1 MNIRA
6 AVFGVL
12 LFAVALIV
20 FALGFTYTI
29 GENQVALK
37 LSANEVKSVDKAPG
51 LHFTVPLLERIY
63 ILDQRAVSHDY
74 AEDRYVTADGQTL
87 RVDYFIAW
95 QITDA
100 AAYFRSTQGSEDT
113 VIQNLGVA
121 AKGALKSM
129 LEKRSLKDAVA
140 IDRNQSV
147 TELFNVVAAAS
158 TNFGVKL
165 IDVRIHKVGLPE
177 NYNESVYSAMRNS
190 FRKSAVEVKAQGN
203 AKAQEIRAQADR
215 ERLEILANANRD
227 AAMIRGEGD
236 AKAAA
241 IYASAYRANAEF
253 FSFYRSMQAYR
264 ESIGKADDV
273 LVISP
278 DSDFFKYFNKPAA
291 R

>member
-20 FALGFTYTI
+20 FAMGFTYTI

-37 LSANEVKSVDKAPG
+37 LSANEVKSVDNAPG
-51 LHFTVPLLERIY
+51 LHFTVPLSERIS
-63 ILDQRAVSHDY
+63 ILDQRVISHDY

-100 AAYFRSTQGSEDT
+100 AAYFRATQGSEDSM
-113 VIQNLGVA
+113 IQSLGIA

-129 LEKRSLKDAVA
+129 LEKRSLKDAIA

-177 NYNESVYSAMRNS
+177 NYNESVYSAMQNS

-227 AAMIRGEGD
+227 AAVTRGEGD

-278 DSDFFKYFNKPAA
+278 DSDFFKYFNKPAV

>member
-1 MNIRA
+1 
-6 AVFGVL
+6 
-12 LFAVALIV
+12 
-20 FALGFTYTI
+20 
-29 GENQVALK
+29 Q
-37 LSANEVKSVDKAPG
+37 
-51 LHFTVPLLERIY
+51 
-63 ILDQRAVSHDY
+63 
-74 AEDRYVTADGQTL
+74 
-87 RVDYFIAW
+87 
-95 QITDA
+95 
-100 AAYFRSTQGSEDT
+100 
-113 VIQNLGVA
+113 
-121 AKGALKSM
+121 
-129 LEKRSLKDAVA
+129 
-140 IDRNQSV
+140 
-147 TELFNVVAAAS
+147 
-158 TNFGVKL
+158 
-165 IDVRIHKVGLPE
+165 
-177 NYNESVYSAMRNS
+177 NS

-227 AAMIRGEGD
+227 AAMTRGEGD